1 MEAVSILGALTLF
14 RVGGWVGGWGTGLC
28 EVVAS
33 PKLQPH
39 PPQPLDSQATVG
51 SGWSVLEP
59 GHELHPAG
67 QPAVVWLGR
76 RDDRLEV
83 SGESG
88 ERLFDLETKCTKAMD
103 ITAWELATQA
113 LFYCLI
119 SLTF

>member
-1 MEAVSILGALTLF
+1 MV
-14 RVGGWVGGWGTGLC
+14 
-28 EVVAS
+28 
-33 PKLQPH
+33 
-39 PPQPLDSQATVG
+39 
-51 SGWSVLEP
+51 EP
-59 GHELHPAG
+59 GHELRPAG
-67 QPAVVWLGR
+67 QPAVVWLGSR